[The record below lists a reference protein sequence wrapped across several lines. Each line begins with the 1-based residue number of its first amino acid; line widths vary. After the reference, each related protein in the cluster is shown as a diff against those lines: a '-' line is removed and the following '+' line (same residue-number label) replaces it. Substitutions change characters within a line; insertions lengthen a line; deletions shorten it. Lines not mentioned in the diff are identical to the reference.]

1 MSSALAAATLGSG
14 FLSTAGSVYTNAVNS
29 ATQQAIN
36 NQHAAL
42 QWAINADQI
51 EAARMNNETAVNL
64 ANTAHQREVMDL
76 RDANLNPILSANGN
90 GSAVPALDT
99 PGLEAPQLAAPT
111 ITNPLSGLANS
122 LATAV
127 QVNDNHQLNEERIK
141 AIKADLNARGFGEG
155 LTKDHERILG
165 NLNRSLVYSD
175 IHSAIAARQAQE
187 EKANLEN
194 IRTQLEYGQ
203 LASYFGLRTRRDAN
217 GRITVTHPA
226 KSEAIDLL
234 REGLISDL
242 KMRANQNMRAGINS
256 ATSIGN
262 AASNIGSTI
271 KSFLPRS
278 WFKFERR

>member
-1 MSSALAAATLGSG
+1 MAISLGAATLGAG
-14 FLSTAGSVYTNAVNS
+14 FLSTAGSVYANAVNS
-29 ATQQAIN
+29 ATQQRIN
-36 NQHAAL
+36 DQNAQL

-51 EAARMNNETAVNL
+51 EAARMNNETAINL

-76 RDANLNPILSANGN
+76 RDANLNPILSANGS
-90 GSAVPALDT
+90 GAAVPSLDT
-99 PGLEAPQLAAPT
+99 PGLESPQLAAPT

-127 QVNDNHQLNEERIK
+127 QVNDNHELNEQRIK
-141 AIKADLNARGFGEG
+141 AVKADLNARGFGEG
-155 LTKDHERILG
+155 LTKEHEKILG
-165 NLNRSLVYSD
+165 NLNRSLVYSG
-175 IHSAIAARQAQE
+175 IHSAIAEKQAQE

-203 LASYFGLRTRRDAN
+203 LASYFGLRTYREPN
-217 GRITVTHPA
+217 GRIAVTHPA

-262 AASNIGSTI
+262 AASNIGGTI
-271 KSFLPRS
+271 KSFMPKS
-278 WFKFERR
+278 WFK